1 MNKKEVSEIKSL
13 FKRDGGAIDRICGCL
28 IDGEQQIRM
37 TFSDMFCR
45 CHRRKSTS
53 ILKFS
58 ERRFQEVWVKIFIHS
73 ITRLIRN
80 FRGKAISV

>member
-37 TFSDMFCR
+37 TFSDMFLSLSQEEID
-45 CHRRKSTS
+45 KY
-53 ILKFS
+53 F
-58 ERRFQEVWVKIFIHS
+58 ERRFLEVWVKIFIHS

-80 FRGKAISV
+80 FRGKAISD

>member
-37 TFSDMFCR
+37 T
-45 CHRRKSTS
+45 STN

-58 ERRFQEVWVKIFIHS
+58 ERRFLEVWVKIFIHS

>member
-13 FKRDGGAIDRICGCL
+13 FL
-28 IDGEQQIRM
+28 
-37 TFSDMFCR
+37 
-45 CHRRKSTS
+45 
-53 ILKFS
+53 
-58 ERRFQEVWVKIFIHS
+58 EVWVKIFIHS

>member
-37 TFSDMFCR
+37 TFSDMFLSLSQEEIDKYFEIF
-45 CHRRKSTS
+45 RKALSGS
-53 ILKFS
+53 LG
-58 ERRFQEVWVKIFIHS
+58 KIFIHS